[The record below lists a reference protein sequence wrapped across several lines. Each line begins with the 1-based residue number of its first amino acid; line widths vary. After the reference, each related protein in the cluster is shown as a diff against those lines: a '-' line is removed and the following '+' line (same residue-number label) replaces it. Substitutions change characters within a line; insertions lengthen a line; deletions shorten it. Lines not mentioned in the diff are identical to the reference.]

1 MGTESGKVNVVLVED
16 NPCDV
21 FLVKLALEEN
31 GLGVDLTSYRNG
43 DDAIVELCTSGS
55 APDLP
60 VPDVILLD
68 LNTPRG
74 DGFEVLARIRSDSRL
89 SSVPVAIVTSSASP
103 ADRRRAELLGATA
116 YIRKP
121 SALADFIE
129 AIGNGVKEILALKR
143 PVTRTAGTRV

>member
-1 MGTESGKVNVVLVED
+1 MGTESGKVKVVLVED

-31 GLGVDLTSYRNG
+31 GLGVEMINYRNG
-43 DDAIVELCTSGS
+43 DDAIAELCPAAGRPSQ
-55 APDLP
+55 P

-74 DGFEVLARIRSDSRL
+74 DGFEVLARIRSDLRL
-89 SSVPVAIVTSSASP
+89 ADVPVAIVTSSASP
-103 ADRRRAELLGATA
+103 ADRRRAELLGATT

-129 AIGNGVKEILALKR
+129 AIGNGVKSMLGLKM
-143 PVTRTAGTRV
+143 PVIRTAGTPI